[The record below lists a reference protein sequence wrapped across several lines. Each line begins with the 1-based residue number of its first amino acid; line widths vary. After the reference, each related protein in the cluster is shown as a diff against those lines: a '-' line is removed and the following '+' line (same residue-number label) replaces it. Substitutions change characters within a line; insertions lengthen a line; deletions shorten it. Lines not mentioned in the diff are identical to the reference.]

1 MFITVLLNIIKYAG
15 AVGQIALLE
24 GYFDLL
30 DDLALKWR
38 LDISDARALYL
49 EVSKALVAQNIEAK
63 AQYFLIKHLETF
75 GGVGSEAASF
85 GPHTRSLAAKS
96 VAGAVRNPI
105 VCFQERHNVMSLAA
119 IAALKGDAEYGKLF
133 ELLVIFTQGKLRD
146 YLEYAKR
153 CQAVLSAYELDHDSC
168 VDNMRLLSMCSL
180 ATEHE
185 EIPYAAIAEDL
196 GVPLEEVEAW
206 VVRTITSGLID
217 AKMDQLKSR
226 VVITRCTH
234 RVFYHAQWAQLQ
246 EKLATWKGNLRS
258 ILSTLKKTKGLASR
272 QLAS

>member
-1 MFITVLLNIIKYAG
+1 MTPRWRPCQQSTAREAVVRLSPALGHGAAKWQHVDVRSHVRLLAVLVAHD
-15 AVGQIALLE
+15 AVE
-24 GYFDLL
+24 D
-30 DDLALKWR
+30 
-38 LDISDARALYL
+38 RAL
-49 EVSKALVAQNIEAK
+49 VKVGEA
-63 AQYFLIKHLETF
+63 
-75 GGVGSEAASF
+75 
-85 GPHTRSLAAKS
+85 R
-96 VAGAVRNPI
+96 
-105 VCFQERHNVMSLAA
+105 
-119 IAALKGDAEYGKLF
+119 
-133 ELLVIFTQGKLRD
+133 
-146 YLEYAKR
+146 
-153 CQAVLSAYELDHDSC
+153 
-168 VDNMRLLSMCSL
+168 
-180 ATEHE
+180 
-185 EIPYAAIAEDL
+185 L